1 MQKLNKVQEK
11 GYIGPGTVKSKGLED
26 IHMVY
31 DGTKCGLNSVIW
43 TPWFSLPTIE
53 EHLRAI
59 VPGTYMAD
67 LDVGEQFLSFILTED
82 LQPYAGVDLL
92 AYSDSSNRV
101 WECWNCCFMGF
112 TALPYCAAQ
121 GMLFAEELVRGDP
134 DSISNVSRYS
144 PVNLNL
150 PGTVDYRP
158 YLPWVFK
165 THSEGM
171 LACDLFIYV
180 DDSRTTGP
188 TEEECW
194 AASRQYGY
202 TITYLGLQ
210 DAARKHREPST
221 DPGPWAGSI
230 VKAKDDVYVLIS
242 QERWD
247 KVKGMLQWLW
257 LSLDY
262 GLPIDQKTLESVT
275 WCTSAKLTPTSP
287 LF

>member
-43 TPWFSLPTIE
+43 TPWFS
-53 EHLRAI
+53 
-59 VPGTYMAD
+59 
-67 LDVGEQFLSFILTED
+67 F
-82 LQPYAGVDLL
+82 
-92 AYSDSSNRV
+92 
-101 WECWNCCFMGF
+101 
-112 TALPYCAAQ
+112 
-121 GMLFAEELVRGDP
+121 
-134 DSISNVSRYS
+134 ISNVSRYS

-180 DDSRTTGP
+180 DDSHTTGP

-247 KVKGMLQWLW
+247 KVKGMLQWLR

-262 GLPIDQKTLESVT
+262 GLPIDQKTLESYRGYLVYISQT
-275 WCTSAKLTPTSP
+275 YPFITPFLKGIHLTLDSWRPWRKSMGGK
-287 LF
+287 